1 MSINHHLSEGLI
13 LAYAAG
19 SLPEAYSLIAAA
31 HISMCDDCRAAATA
45 YDALGG
51 AVIDD
56 GDSAALCQDSL
67 AKTFAR
73 ISAPALGLPVVVTPK
88 APSVLPA
95 PLQDYLGARLEDVK
109 WRNVCMGVR
118 QCVLKTKGS
127 QTARLLHIPAGTA
140 VPDHGHGGLE
150 LTLVLKGAFQTKQGV
165 LVWVMSK
172 LPTNRLNIRRLL
184 TLIWTV
190 SVWPS
195 PMHLCGLNLFCSA
208 HCSRFSGFNSL
219 NGWRNRG
226 NNWNIGLL

>member
-45 YDALGG
+45 YEALGG

-109 WRNVCMGVR
+109 WRNVGMGVR

-150 LTLVLKGAFQTKQGV
+150 LTLVLKGAFSDKTGRFGV
-165 LVWVMSK
+165 GDVEVADQ
-172 LPTNRLNIRRLL
+172 
-184 TLIWTV
+184 
-190 SVWPS
+190 SVEHTPVAD
-195 PMHLCGLNLFCSA
+195 PDMDCICLAVTDAPL
-208 HCSRFSGFNSL
+208 RFKSFLHRALQPFLG
-219 NGWRNRG
+219 
-226 NNWNIGLL
+226 I

>member
-13 LAYAAG
+13 LAYAAY

-45 YDALGG
+45 YEALGG

-95 PLQDYLGARLEDVK
+95 PLQDYLGARLEYVK
-109 WRNVCMGVR
+109 LRNVGMWVR

-127 QTARLLHIPAGTA
+127 QTARLLHITAGTA

-150 LTLVLKGAFQTKQGV
+150 LTLVLKGAFSDKTGRFGV
-165 LVWVMSK
+165 GDVEVADQ
-172 LPTNRLNIRRLL
+172 
-184 TLIWTV
+184 
-190 SVWPS
+190 SVEHTPVAD
-195 PMHLCGLNLFCSA
+195 PDMDCICLAVTDAPL
-208 HCSRFSGFNSL
+208 RFKSFLQRALQPFFG
-219 NGWRNRG
+219 
-226 NNWNIGLL
+226 I